1 MATTLEGTY
10 KPSSEIKMHLRVYNE
25 NPEVCAVM
33 HAHPPIATS
42 YAIAGISLDKPIL
55 PEAIVLLGSVP
66 VAPYAT
72 PGTEEVPDSIAPYC
86 KDYNAVLLANHGALT
101 WGRDAMEAYYRLESL
116 EHYSIMLMYTGKII
130 NQANELSSS
139 QVSDLIK
146 IRERMN
152 VKSGRVEMGEKSLNL
167 GDKINPATTDT
178 VMDQD
183 AMIEKI
189 VEGVTERVLKRLGI
203 ERK

>member
-1 MATTLEGTY
+1 M
-10 KPSSEIKMHLRVYNE
+10 
-25 NPEVCAVM
+25 
-33 HAHPPIATS
+33 
-42 YAIAGISLDKPIL
+42 D
-55 PEAIVLLGSVP
+55 
-66 VAPYAT
+66 
-72 PGTEEVPDSIAPYC
+72 
-86 KDYNAVLLANHGALT
+86 
-101 WGRDAMEAYYRLESL
+101 
-116 EHYSIMLMYTGKII
+116 
-130 NQANELSSS
+130 
-139 QVSDLIK
+139 
-146 IRERMN
+146 